1 MIVEISLCFCYLKT
15 AGENGRGKIFRACL
29 AIASSNRDYL
39 KRQRLPVVGSE
50 LLVRLQG
57 IFDAN

>member
-1 MIVEISLCFCYLKT
+1 MIVEISFCFCDVKT
-15 AGENGRGKIFRACL
+15 AGENCRCKIFRACL

-39 KRQRLPVVGSE
+39 KRQRVPVVGSE

-57 IFDAN
+57 IFHPD